1 MRILLLST
9 FFPPQHAVASLRTHA
24 FATQWAEA
32 GHEVTVL
39 TTAKRADQQG
49 MPRPSPCVL
58 VVEIPYHGP
67 RLVEWLRNRR
77 RHSAPDAAAA
87 AAAAASGGQ
96 AASADGRLGA
106 TLERI
111 RSRHGIFAARRMPDL
126 TDGWVRPAIEW
137 AMGQSPWDLAVSSS
151 GPYTPHLVGRALRR
165 AGVARRWIADFRDL
179 WVDNHLGGG
188 VWPFTIR
195 ERALQ
200 RGCLATC
207 DLATTVSDGMAAI
220 LSRSEGLGETPVAV
234 VHNGFDPADFAALEP
249 RPAFADADPR
259 VVRLVYTGSIH
270 PHGQDVSGLFEAIA
284 RLERR
289 GGADAPRIEVLV
301 AGTPVEPWTDAA
313 RRAGVPDVVR
323 ILGTVPREEALRL
336 QRDADAVLSI
346 AWAGPRSGGL
356 SGKVFEY
363 VAGRAPVL
371 VIGGHADAPI
381 VRFVASCGRGV
392 HAGGDAEAIADTLQ
406 RLAAGTLE
414 VGPAD
419 RERIAEFTRERQA
432 RRMLDL
438 AATHGLLDGS
448 EGGASSIGIATDEA
462 GEHVRAAATPSLAA
476 ARTAAGRA

>member
-1 MRILLLST
+1 MRILLIST

-39 TTAKRADQQG
+39 TTAKRADQRG
-49 MPRPSPCVL
+49 MPRPSPGVHL
-58 VVEIPYHGP
+58 VEIPYHGP

-77 RHSAPDAAAA
+77 RRPAVDASVPPMA
-87 AAAAASGGQ
+87 GQ
-96 AASADGRLGA
+96 AASAAGRLGPM
-106 TLERI
+106 LERL

-126 TDGWVRPAIEW
+126 TDGWVHPATEW
-137 AMGQSPWDLAVSSS
+137 AMDQSPWDLAVSSS
-151 GPYTPHLVGRALRR
+151 GPYTPHLVARSLRR
-165 AGVARRWIADFRDL
+165 AGVVRRWIADFRDL

-200 RGCLATC
+200 RDCLATC
-207 DLATTVSDGMAAI
+207 DLTTTVSDGMAAI
-220 LSRSEGLGETPVAV
+220 LGRSEGLGETPVAV
-234 VHNGFDPADFAALEP
+234 VHNGFDPADFAALDP

-270 PHGQDVSGLFEAIA
+270 RHGQDVSGLFEAIA
-284 RLERR
+284 RLRRR
-289 GGADAPRIEVLV
+289 GGGVAPRIEVLV
-301 AGTPVEPWTDAA
+301 AGTPTEPWTDAA
-313 RRAGVPDVVR
+313 RRAGVPDALR
-323 ILGTVPREEALRL
+323 TLGTVPREEALRL
-336 QRDADAVLSI
+336 QRDAHAVLSV

-371 VIGGHADAPI
+371 VIGGDADAPI
-381 VRFVASCGRGV
+381 VRFVESCGRGV
-392 HAGGDAEAIADTLQ
+392 HAGGDAEAIAATLE
-406 RLAAGTLE
+406 RLAAGTLD

-432 RRMLDL
+432 RRMLEL
-438 AATHGLLDGS
+438 AAAHGLLDGS
-448 EGGASSIGIATDEA
+448 ENGAAATGVATDEA
-462 GEHVRAAATPSLAA
+462 GARVRAAATPSLPA